1 MTALFPGGRPGMF
14 ARHAW
19 LSRRT
24 RVMLHQIYYDDAQR
38 PTLDRGFVP
47 YDNRSNPDP
56 TWREYHVF
64 RSEYL
69 SGRIPAEGITGYVSW
84 KFGLKTGTTGRAF
97 RAFIRRRPGHDV
109 YCISPPGIDPL
120 PFPNVWLQG
129 EHHHPGI
136 LHLVRRVFQ
145 HVGVECDP
153 ETVHMPAGRVLYCN
167 YWAGTRRF
175 WDRYMAFCEPVRDCL
190 LHGLDEADRR
200 LLHSRAD
207 RLIDACYIPFIM
219 ERLFSTL
226 LAVAPDIS
234 CASWEAARDA
244 PPRRRWFRR
253 RWAA

>member
-1 MTALFPGGRPGMF
+1 MRALFSGNRPGIF

-19 LSRRT
+19 LDRGP
-24 RVMLHQIYYDDAQR
+24 RVAIHQIYYDDSQR
-38 PTLDRGFVP
+38 PALDRAFVP

-69 SGRIPAEGITGYVSW
+69 RGCIPAEGVTGYVSW
-84 KFGLKTGTTGRAF
+84 KFGRKTGATGAAF
-97 RAFIRRRPGHDV
+97 RDFIRRHPGHDV
-109 YCISPPGIDPL
+109 YCISPPGIEPL
-120 PFPNVWLQG
+120 SFRNVWLQG

-136 LHLVRRVFQ
+136 IRLARTVFQ
-145 HVGVECDP
+145 RVGIECDP
-153 ETVHMPAGRVLYCN
+153 ETVHMPTGRVLYCN
-167 YWAGTRRF
+167 YWAGSRRF

-190 LHGLDEADRR
+190 LHGLDDADRR

-226 LAVAPDIS
+226 LAVAADIS
-234 CASWEAARDA
+234 CASWDAARDA
-244 PPRRRWFRR
+244 PPRRGWFRR
-253 RWAA
+253 RRAA